1 MIPIDKVREIISK
14 HELIERELS
23 SDKIDKKNFAKK
35 SKEYSAL
42 NEVLNNAKQYI
53 SFEETEKELKKIID
67 DNNSE
72 QERDL
77 AKVELDE
84 LLQNKILNEKKLKLA
99 LLPKDEADEK
109 QLLK

>member
-14 HELIERELS
+14 HELIESELS

-53 SFEETEKELKKIID
+53 SFEETGQ
-67 DNNSE
+67 S
-72 QERDL
+72 
-77 AKVELDE
+77 
-84 LLQNKILNEKKLKLA
+84 
-99 LLPKDEADEK
+99 
-109 QLLK
+109 